1 MSELYRSQITYKTLP
16 DADISGYV
24 FLKAEF
30 SLNETKGETTIGELF
45 EGFACTWTISGSPIR
60 MRTTNTAKASL
71 DKLYLGKS
79 INISEQRPS
88 TLSSNYCNTKRRIA

>member
-1 MSELYRSQITYKTLP
+1 MLPNWTLF
-16 DADISGYV
+16 AICRYV
-24 FLKAEF
+24 FLIAEF

-71 DKLYLGKS
+71 DKLYLKWKS
-79 INISEQRPS
+79 TDITEQRSS
-88 TLSSNYCNTKRRIA
+88 T